1 MLDDLAFN
9 SVLSPAT
16 WTDNVTKQVDKM
28 AKYTGNNFSEEFT
41 RFITADVM
49 RQLTDPLVTGAKMSV
64 KDQNAYINVFVN
76 RVQGNYVTSQRPVLF
91 QGTTGAAVS
100 LFQTYAFNVLQQL
113 YRHVEGRDVKT
124 LAVFAGLQST
134 VFGFNGL
141 PFFDAVN
148 THLIGSQISGNTYH
162 GDAYSVLPA
171 FNKELGDWMLYGTA
185 SAFPLFSGTAPALYS
200 RGDINPR
207 HITVIPISPLDVPA
221 VQASMK
227 LVGTI
232 AEMGK
237 NLASGVDVTD
247 SLLNGLEHQ
256 GISRPL
262 AGFAQL
268 LAGRSTTSQGAL
280 ISASNDLAITNRMA
294 AFSDRVM
301 SIEGVSRLAGAR
313 PMDEAVALNN
323 LYRNKSYDALDKQR
337 LESLGRTVKTALRSG
352 EAPSEEQLTSFMGSY
367 AAAGGRQENF
377 SSAIQR
383 WQRDASVSVINRTA
397 QNLSSNSGRR
407 MQDILGGYTA
417 PDFTSQPVPA
427 E

>member
-1 MLDDLAFN
+1 
-9 SVLSPAT
+9 
-16 WTDNVTKQVDKM
+16 
-28 AKYTGNNFSEEFT
+28 
-41 RFITADVM
+41 
-49 RQLTDPLVTGAKMSV
+49 
-64 KDQNAYINVFVN
+64 
-76 RVQGNYVTSQRPVLF
+76 VQGNYVTSQRPVIF

-113 YRHVEGRDVKT
+113 YRHVEGKDVKT

-148 THLIGSQISGNTYH
+148 THIIGSRVSGNTYH

-185 SAFPLFSGTAPALYS
+185 SAFPLFSGTSPALYS

-207 HITVIPISPLDVPA
+207 HLTVIPILPTDVPA
-221 VQASMK
+221 VQASIK
-227 LVGTI
+227 LVSAIT
-232 AEMGK
+232 EMGK
-237 NLASGVDVTD
+237 NMVGGADITD

-268 LAGRSTTSQGAL
+268 LAGRSTTGSGAL
-280 ISASNDLAITNRMA
+280 ISASNDLAVTNRFA
-294 AFSDRVM
+294 AVGERILSV
-301 SIEGVSRLAGAR
+301 EGISRLAGAR

-323 LYRNKSYDALDKQR
+323 LYRNKAYDALDKNR
-337 LESLGRTVKTALRSG
+337 LEKLGRTVKTTLRNG
-352 EAPSEEQLTSFMGSY
+352 ESPDEDTLNDFMGKY

-377 SSAIQR
+377 SSAMQR

-397 QNLSSNSGRR
+397 NSLNKNSNRR
-407 MQDILGGYTA
+407 MQELMGGYVA
-417 PDFTSQPVPA
+417 PDFTSEPQTDA
-427 E
+427 NQGALE